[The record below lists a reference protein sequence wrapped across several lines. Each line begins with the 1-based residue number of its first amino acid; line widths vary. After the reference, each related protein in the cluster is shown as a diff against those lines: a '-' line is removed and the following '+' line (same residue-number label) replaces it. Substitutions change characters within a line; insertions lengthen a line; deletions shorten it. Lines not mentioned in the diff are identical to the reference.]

1 MKLSSST
8 PYLLLAL
15 VLALGA
21 ALGCIR
27 TPDREFGGH
36 GEVLS
41 IGAHQPRLL
50 DSVVYTWSDG
60 LNYEIT
66 PEAEGTKI
74 AAVRARAVNQDST
87 QVTLS
92 IDARAATLNAKEGEA
107 YAPFEPSSRHVET
120 AAEAPEDNV
129 YGPHL
134 WGQFQLRRQFEVKGW
149 FFFEVPDGEEFADF
163 AWNDVE
169 FIRVP
174 YPR

>member
-1 MKLSSST
+1 MKLTSST
-8 PYLLLAL
+8 PYLVLAL
-15 VLALGA
+15 ILALGA

-27 TPDREFGGH
+27 TPDREYGGH

-41 IGAHQPRLL
+41 IGAHKPRLL

-66 PEAEGTKI
+66 PEADGSKI
-74 AAVRARAVNQDST
+74 AVVRARAVNLDST

-92 IDARAATLNAKEGEA
+92 IDAGAAALNAKEGEA

-120 AAEAPEDNV
+120 DAEAPEDNI

-134 WGQFQLRRQFEVKGW
+134 WGQFQLRKGFEVAGW

-163 AWNDVE
+163 AWSDVE

>member
-60 LNYEIT
+60 LNYEIK

-92 IDARAATLNAKEGEA
+92 IDAGAATLTAKEGEA
-107 YAPFEPSSRHVET
+107 YAPFEPNSRHVET
-120 AAEAPEDNV
+120 SAEAPEDNV

-134 WGQFQLRRQFEVKGW
+134 WGQFQLRRGFEVAGW
-149 FFFEVPDGEEFADF
+149 FFFEVPDGEEFSDF
-163 AWNDVE
+163 AWSDVE